1 MGCDGGTIPK
11 RDELVK
17 TKKKNKQV
25 DKTEQLIANWYYC
38 ALSKTPLK
46 EPIVSCRLGKLYNK
60 DAIIKYLLNKKAY
73 GDGDIICKHI
83 TSIKD
88 VTTLNLTSNPA
99 YSSSNKH
106 SSIVSS
112 TVGNDVLIPQFVCP
126 ITMKE
131 MSGKYK
137 FVYLPCGC
145 VFSEQALKEVPSTVC
160 LQCNKPYNSE
170 DIIPINPEDPEVIE
184 SLQIK
189 LNKYLEEKKKKE
201 QEKKLAKKAAKL
213 AKKAEK
219 EKEKDK
225 KKHSL
230 EDESNSDSL
239 SHKHS
244 KKKHSTNVSSN
255 GEHESKKSHHSNM
268 KHSDSTS
275 NINLNLPDLSE
286 ITEKTLKSKTSKVI
300 QSMYTKSNDK
310 DDKQNFLCRGT
321 FNRYA
326 I

>member
-17 TKKKNKQV
+17 TKKQNKQV

-60 DAIIKYLLNKKAY
+60 DVIIKYLLNKNAY

-88 VTTLNLTSNPA
+88 VTTLNLTPNPA

-106 SSIVSS
+106 STIVSN

-160 LQCNKPYNSE
+160 LQCNKKYDPE
-170 DIIPINPEDPEVIE
+170 DIIPINPEDPKVIE
-184 SLQIK
+184 ALQEK
-189 LNKYLEEKKKKE
+189 LDKYLEEKKKKE
-201 QEKKLAKKAAKL
+201 LEKKMAKKAAKL
-213 AKKAEK
+213 AKKSEK
-219 EKEKDK
+219 EK
-225 KKHSL
+225 KKHGL
-230 EDESNSDSL
+230 EDDSNSDST

-244 KKKHSTNVSSN
+244 KKKATSHISSS
-255 GEHESKKSHHSNM
+255 GEHHSKKSHHS
-268 KHSDSTS
+268 KTADD

-286 ITEKTLKSKTSKVI
+286 INEKTKKSKASKVI
-300 QSMYTKSNDK
+300 QSMYTKTNDK
-310 DDKQNFLCRGT
+310 DDSQNFLCRGT

>member
-17 TKKKNKQV
+17 TKKKDKQV

-46 EPIVSCRLGKLYNK
+46 EPIVSCKLGKLYNK
-60 DAIIKYLLNKKAY
+60 DAIIKYLLNKKEF
-73 GDGDIICKHI
+73 GDGDKICKHI
-83 TSIKD
+83 TSIKE
-88 VTTLNLTSNPA
+88 VTTLKLTPNPA
-99 YSSSNKH
+99 YTANNKH
-106 SSIVSS
+106 SSIISS

-160 LQCNKPYNSE
+160 LQCNKSYNSD
-170 DIIPINPEDPEVIE
+170 DIIPINSEDPKVIE
-184 SLQIK
+184 SLQEK
-189 LNKYLEEKKKKE
+189 LDRYLEEKKKKE
-201 QEKKLAKKAAKL
+201 HEKKLAKKAAKL

-219 EKEKDK
+219 EK
-225 KKHSL
+225 KKHGL
-230 EDESNSDSL
+230 DDDSNSDST
-239 SHKHS
+239 SHKSS
-244 KKKHSTNVSSN
+244 KKKLVA
-255 GEHESKKSHHSNM
+255 EHESKKQKTS
-268 KHSDSTS
+268 STAES

-286 ITEKTLKSKTSKVI
+286 INKKAMKSKTSKAI

-310 DDKQNFLCRGT
+310 DDSQNYLCRGT